1 MKVLVIGNIGFD
13 LMAPYLHN
21 EGIETVLVVTTI
33 EPLNAE
39 YADKAYYFESDTEHM
54 PLVELALEEHVDAVI
69 SIAGPDV
76 ANLRDGHV
84 KETLEKKHGIP
95 VLANPL
101 EAVQIASN
109 KEKTKE
115 FLLKNGFPA
124 TLGRV
129 VESRF
134 EAFEVAKEFGYPL
147 VLKLIDHSGG
157 TGMAIVKDRLELIK
171 AMGSADRT
179 LIEKYTAGPEFSVEV
194 LNYNGKTLPLLP
206 VFKGYT
212 NHQCIHPM
220 ERVKLAPAPLSETDI
235 AQLRSLARDVIST
248 LNVQPTGDVDFVWSE
263 DGPRILEINP
273 RFGGVTA
280 LSMAASGIISYH
292 ALVDMLLDRWNTK
305 SYHFN
310 RHYAADMPVYSDI
323 EIDRVREILDVDGVF
338 RVKIQKLKQTSGR
351 IALKAKTMQDLLDAA
366 KQVAR
371 LCDCSD
377 CFTQLERLPEKL
389 KAEKLRIEKLEL
401 GKLKVVAV

>member
-13 LMAPYLHN
+13 LMAPYLYS
-21 EGIETVLVVTTI
+21 EGIETVLVVTTV

-39 YADKAYYFESDTEHM
+39 YADTAYYYESDTEHL

-69 SIAGPDV
+69 SISGPDV
-76 ANLRDGHV
+76 ANLRDGNV
-84 KETLEKKHGIP
+84 KETLEKEYGIP

-101 EAVQIASN
+101 EAVRIASN

-115 FLLKNGFPA
+115 FLLQHGFPA

-129 VESRF
+129 AESRF
-134 EAFEVAKEFGYPL
+134 EAFEVAKELGYPL

-157 TGMAIVKDRLELIK
+157 TGMTIVHDRFELIK
-171 AMGSADRT
+171 AMGGTERI
-179 LIEKYTAGPEFSVEV
+179 LIEKYTDGPEFSIEV

-220 ERVKLAPAPLSETDI
+220 ERVKLAPAPLPEVDI
-235 AQLRSLARDVIST
+235 AKLRSLARDVIHA
-248 LNVQPTGDVDFVWSE
+248 LNVQPTGDVDIVWSE
-263 DGPRILEINP
+263 DGPRILEVNP

-292 ALVDMLLDRWNTK
+292 ALVDMLLGRWNEK
-305 SYHFN
+305 EYHFD
-310 RHYAADMPVYSDI
+310 RHFAADMPVFSDI
-323 EIDRVREILDVDGVF
+323 EIDRVKEILDVDGVF

-351 IALKAKTMQDLLDAA
+351 IALKAKTMHELLGAA
-366 KQVAR
+366 KQVATI
-371 LCDCSD
+371 CDCSD
-377 CFTQLERLPEKL
+377 CFTELERLPEKL
-389 KAEKLRIEKLEL
+389 RTEKSRME
-401 GKLKVVAV
+401 KLKVVAV